1 MKLTKFVI
9 LLLVLFLSTIV
20 TYGQPST
27 RPLPYY
33 DISVHSMKVE
43 SVYGDKYNTHY
54 NHFKNQWTLESK
66 SDNTFTVIL
75 EDSNKEIVYF
85 SDVSSLEVFYGN
97 DDSIP
102 AVVITTIIWDE
113 MNGKP
118 YIVEMISKSFLNI
131 NSVNVTDLKNF
142 KNSNKK

>member
-1 MKLTKFVI
+1 MKKVILVLI
-9 LLLVLFLSTIV
+9 LLLFTIA
-20 TYGQPST
+20 TFGQPRT

-33 DISVHSMKVE
+33 DISPHSMKVE

-66 SDNTFTVIL
+66 SNHTFTVIL
-75 EDSNKEIVYF
+75 EDSNKEIIYF
-85 SDVSSLEVFYGN
+85 SNVSSLEVFYGN

-113 MNGKP
+113 MNNKP
-118 YIVEMISKSFLNI
+118 FIVETISKSFLKI
-131 NSVNVTDLKNF
+131 NSINVTNLK
-142 KNSNKK
+142 